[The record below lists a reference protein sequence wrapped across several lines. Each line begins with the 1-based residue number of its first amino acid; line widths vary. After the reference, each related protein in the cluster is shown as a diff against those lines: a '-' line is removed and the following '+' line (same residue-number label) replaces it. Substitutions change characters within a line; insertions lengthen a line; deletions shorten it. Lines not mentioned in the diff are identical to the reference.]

1 MDKQYKNLMDQ
12 QNISPE
18 VTAQFCDKLEQTAT
32 RRKSVRWKA
41 VLAAACVA
49 LMIPLTAFAA
59 KSIFGTPKVK
69 LGKLD
74 WYDGPNGYSVRFEN
88 VDSFPLEAFPEEVQ
102 AITEYKMVVCDSWE
116 AAEETLGIDLLNNSF
131 LAGAKKKTMSYKELG
146 SDYGNVHSM
155 IRYSTYND
163 RLCFVGTMACYQY
176 NGVQLDLKAKITVE
190 HSDMDEEMKQVLH
203 GMEGA
208 IIEPSDTKISYE
220 EYITKEGIP
229 VVIVR
234 FDRDLVVEYSA
245 LFSVNDISY
254 EVTVWCNPGREDVE
268 KQILLGALDGF
279 QLG

>member
-88 VDSFPLEAFPEEVQ
+88 VDSFPLDAFPKEVQ

-116 AAEETLGIDLLNNSF
+116 AAEETLGIDLLNNTF
-131 LAGAKKKTMSYKELG
+131 LQMNICLKE
-146 SDYGNVHSM
+146 
-155 IRYSTYND
+155 
-163 RLCFVGTMACYQY
+163 
-176 NGVQLDLKAKITVE
+176 
-190 HSDMDEEMKQVLH
+190 
-203 GMEGA
+203 
-208 IIEPSDTKISYE
+208 
-220 EYITKEGIP
+220 
-229 VVIVR
+229 
-234 FDRDLVVEYSA
+234 
-245 LFSVNDISY
+245 
-254 EVTVWCNPGREDVE
+254 
-268 KQILLGALDGF
+268 
-279 QLG
+279 